1 MIYLR
6 AAVHVAIIALLL
18 AGAMLLL
25 EARRTVAIYAALP
38 AIVDLAIA
46 RESSNIRRAA
56 EQEIDKLRH
65 TTQVELRVSRAEAVA
80 ESAAWRALVG
90 AMGKDAVNTADAR
103 LGALEKPLSGA
114 MVELLSKTEQLAAP
128 LAATLR
134 NTERITAQAAETSEL
149 LLDCESMGPSCLPNR
164 IVGTLNATE
173 RTMQAVERTARSVDK
188 ATPELAA
195 AAVKTSEN
203 VAGITGDVRTATAA
217 YVRPEK
223 WYWKALKAV
232 SVVGWARR

>member
-6 AAVHVAIIALLL
+6 AAVHVAIIAVLC

-38 AIVDLAIA
+38 AIIDLAIA

-56 EQEIDKLRH
+56 EQEIDRLRH

-80 ESAAWRALVG
+80 ESAAWRALVDGQGNAVRTAAIATAETVLG
-90 AMGKDAVNTADAR
+90 AVDAR
-103 LGALEKPLSGA
+103 LGAVATPLVGTLENS
-114 MVELLSKTEQLAAP
+114 
-128 LAATLR
+128 R
-134 NTERITAQAAETSEL
+134 RITAQAAETSEL
-149 LLDCESMGPSCLPNR
+149 LLDCEGMGPSCLPNR

-217 YVRPEK
+217 YVKPER